1 MNSIIA
7 LFCLSLL
14 LTLAFTPIVSRVALR
29 LGIVDLPSARKV
41 HKSQIPRAGGVAIF
55 LGFLLPFG
63 GAFFY
68 YTDLLSQILENESLI
83 WLVGGATVIMIL
95 GLIDDIR
102 SVRARVKLVVQILA
116 ALIACQGGVTISAIT
131 SVWGTQ
137 YIFFPWFS
145 YVITVFWFLLLMNAV
160 NLIDGLDGLAAGIC
174 FFASLVL
181 LALSVIGDRY
191 FVAMGFSALAGA
203 CLGFLRYNFN
213 PATIFLGDSGS
224 YFLGYMLAGLSILG
238 SMKGQTAVAIII
250 PIVAFGIPIF
260 DTIIAPMRRFIL
272 GKKIFDPDRGHI
284 HHELLR
290 MGLDHR
296 HAVLLLYGFS
306 IVLGA
311 FALILVNIH
320 DARAALILGAL
331 WVLIFFGIR
340 KLSYMEYLTMDKF
353 YGWFRDM
360 TDVAGISQK
369 RRSFL
374 SLQLDINKV
383 RSMEDLWAT
392 VSQAVEILKFDRAE
406 LRMSSVASAGCVE
419 NGTSVGVY
427 EERRHSAAGASKD
440 VCQPFQY
447 TMLSDN
453 DLMWIWTRG
462 HYRRLSDIARK
473 DFLTI
478 DLPLMNEAHIYFGNL
493 RLMKDLK
500 REPLEYY
507 TLRRVEHLRR
517 SITGVLKWL
526 DHHPSHRVG

>member
-1 MNSIIA
+1 MNSVIA

-14 LTLAFTPIVSRVALR
+14 LTLAFTPIVSWAALR
-29 LGIVDLPSARKV
+29 LGIVDMPSARKV
-41 HKSQIPRAGGVAIF
+41 HKEQIPRAGGVAIF

-63 GAFFY
+63 GAFFF
-68 YTDLLSQILENESLI
+68 YTDLLSQVLENESLV
-83 WLVGGATVIMIL
+83 WLIGGAAIVMIM

-116 ALIACQGGVTISAIT
+116 ALVACKGGVMISGIT
-131 SVWGTQ
+131 SVMGTP
-137 YIFFPWFS
+137 YILAPWFS
-145 YVITVFWFLLLMNAV
+145 YIITVFWFLLLINAV

-181 LALSVIGDRY
+181 LALSVIGERY
-191 FVAMGFSALAGA
+191 FVAMGFAALAGA

-213 PATIFLGDSGS
+213 PASIFLGDSGS

-238 SMKGQTAVAIII
+238 SMKGQAAVAIII

-260 DTIIAPMRRFIL
+260 DTLSAPLRRFIL

-320 DARAALILGAL
+320 DARAALILAVL

-353 YGWFRDM
+353 IGWLRDL

-374 SLQLDINKV
+374 SLQLEINKV
-383 RSMEDLWAT
+383 RSMEDLWEK
-392 VSQAVEILKFDRAE
+392 VSEAVEILKFDRAE
-406 LRMSSVASAGCVE
+406 LRMSRANPGSVGDGS
-419 NGTSVGVY
+419 SMGVY
-427 EERRHSAAGASKD
+427 EERRSPASGASKD
-440 VCQPFQY
+440 DCRPFQY
-447 TMLSDN
+447 AMLAEN

-462 HYRRLSDIARK
+462 HYRRLSDIARN

-478 DLPLMNEAHIYFGNL
+478 DLPLMNGDHIYLGNL
-493 RLMKDLK
+493 RLMKDLR
-500 REPLEYY
+500 REPIEYY

-517 SITGVLKWL
+517 SITGVLKWM
-526 DHHPSHRVG
+526 DVKPPYRAG